1 MKQYLYPVSIAQAI
15 PIFGVNREDLP
26 RGAFASY
33 ASSRYAVGYQA
44 AHHVS
49 RVLAG
54 IAPADL
60 PIETPNQLEFVINRS
75 VVQQLGLELSLDT
88 WNFASDVV
96 QIEIT
101 P

>member
-44 AHHVS
+44 A
-49 RVLAG
+49 
-54 IAPADL
+54 
-60 PIETPNQLEFVINRS
+60 
-75 VVQQLGLELSLDT
+75 
-88 WNFASDVV
+88 
-96 QIEIT
+96 
-101 P
+101 